1 MRFSHQKKSIENYT
15 GNVVKSKK
23 IGDLTVRSFFK
34 PPLPDPD
41 SEYGSGSE
49 VLLFYVFFFFEILVL
64 TGFLP

>member
-23 IGDLTVRSFFK
+23 IGYLTVRSFFK

-41 SEYGSGSE
+41 SNTDPDPKYCFSMFSS
-49 VLLFYVFFFFEILVL
+49 
-64 TGFLP
+64 FLKF